1 MTEEQDIVWPLWKR
15 VGFRFAFVYFVLYT
29 LPFPLDYLPFA
40 GDWFEERWVML
51 WRALVPR
58 MVEPFLG
65 APIPRA
71 GNGSSDTSWGWF
83 QIVCYIAI
91 AAIVAL
97 LWSVLDRRRPHYAR
111 LYRYLHTY
119 LRFSLA
125 GAMFSY
131 GIQKIIPAQFPPPS
145 LDRLVSTYGSS
156 SPMGFLWTFMGAS
169 TIYEIYAGGAELLA
183 GILLVV
189 PRTVLLGELVTI
201 GVMSNV
207 VATNLGFDV
216 SVKTY
221 AMHLF
226 VIAIFLAAPDV
237 RRIIDV
243 FFRQPARPL
252 FENRRARILWLVVA
266 ALLVTR
272 FVYVNLRD
280 TIPFYLDRI
289 SLAHRSPLRGVWD
302 VDLLDVDGV
311 ARPPLVTDATRWRR
325 VVFDFQG
332 QGSIFLMNDDRNL
345 YRITLDE
352 TKKTIGFT
360 NRFQPN
366 GVFHLT
372 YVRPNAQTLQLDGVV
387 GGHRIHAVCKLDD
400 RKYLLTSRGFHWVNE
415 RALNR

>member
-1 MTEEQDIVWPLWKR
+1 MVWPLWKR
-15 VGFRFAFVYFVLYT
+15 IGFRFAFVYFVLYT

-40 GDWFEERWVML
+40 GPWFEERWVTL

-58 MVEPFLG
+58 LIEPFLG
-65 APIPRA
+65 APIPRS
-71 GNGSSDTSWGWF
+71 GNGSSDTSWGWY

-97 LWSVLDRRRPHYAR
+97 IWSVLDRRRTEYSR

-119 LRFSLA
+119 LRYALA
-125 GAMFSY
+125 AAMFSY
-131 GIQKIIPAQFPPPS
+131 GIQKVIPAQFPPPS

-169 TIYEIYAGGAELLA
+169 AIYQIYAGGSELLA
-183 GILLVV
+183 AILLVV

-221 AMHLF
+221 SMHLF
-226 VIAIFLAAPDV
+226 VIAIFLAVADV
-237 RRIIDV
+237 GRILDV
-243 FFRQPARPL
+243 FFRHPVRPL
-252 FENRRARILWLVVA
+252 FESRRARTLWLVVA
-266 ALLVTR
+266 TLLVAR

-280 TIPFYLDRI
+280 TIPFYRDRI

-302 VDLLDVDGV
+302 VNVLDVDGV
-311 ARPPLVTDATRWRR
+311 ARPPLVTDLTRWRR

-345 YRITLDE
+345 YRVALDE
-352 TKKTIGFT
+352 TKKTITFT
-360 NRFQPN
+360 NRFDVN
-366 GVFHLT
+366 GGFKLA
-372 YVRPNAQTLQLDGVV
+372 YARPDPATLQLDGVV
-387 GGHRIHAVCKLDD
+387 AGHQLHAVCKLDD
-400 RKYLLTSRGFHWVNE
+400 RKYLLTSRGFHWINE